1 MAPLTRCHKNMYNKK
16 IQIAGFYFVLP
27 TLIIY
32 GIFLIYPMITAFHY
46 SFFKWN
52 LLSEKKYV
60 GLSNFAKM
68 INDKRFWN
76 SYITTFHFTLISIVL
91 IIILSFILALILEKS
106 FKFKNIF
113 QSAIFI
119 PVILT
124 MVSIAV
130 VWQFMF
136 QSTGILSNLFID
148 LFGTKVKWL
157 TSTKIAPYSMIL
169 VNVWKMTG
177 YYMIIFIAGL
187 LNVPNTF
194 YEAARVDGANYFERL
209 IYITLPQMKNT
220 FILVFVSGVIFSFA
234 AFPQQYV
241 MTEGGPGRS
250 TEVLA
255 LLIYK
260 QAFEFTKFGYYSSI
274 SVAFFASLLLFSI
287 IQLRLFKSESNL

>member
-1 MAPLTRCHKNMYNKK
+1 MYNKK
-16 IQIAGFYFVLP
+16 IQIAGLYFVLP

-106 FKFKNIF
+106 FNFKNLF

-260 QAFEFTKFGYYSSI
+260 QAFEFTKFGYSSSI

>member
-1 MAPLTRCHKNMYNKK
+1 MYNKK

-91 IIILSFILALILEKS
+91 IIIISFFLALILEKS

-260 QAFEFTKFGYYSSI
+260 QAFEFTKFGYSSSI

>member
-1 MAPLTRCHKNMYNKK
+1 MYNKK
-16 IQIAGFYFVLP
+16 IQIAGLYFVLP

-60 GLSNFAKM
+60 GLTNFAKM

-91 IIILSFILALILEKS
+91 IIILSFILALIFEKS
-106 FKFKNIF
+106 FKFKNVF
-113 QSAIFI
+113 QSSIFI

-260 QAFEFTKFGYYSSI
+260 QAFEFTKFGYSSSI

>member
-1 MAPLTRCHKNMYNKK
+1 MYNKK
-16 IQIAGFYFVLP
+16 IQIVGLYFVLP

-209 IYITLPQMKNT
+209 IYSTLPQMKNT

-260 QAFEFTKFGYYSSI
+260 QAFEFTKFGYSSSI

>member
-1 MAPLTRCHKNMYNKK
+1 MYNRK

-260 QAFEFTKFGYYSSI
+260 QAFEFTKFGYSSSI

>member
-1 MAPLTRCHKNMYNKK
+1 MYNKK
-16 IQIAGFYFVLP
+16 IQIAGLYFVLP

-106 FKFKNIF
+106 FKFKNVF

-209 IYITLPQMKNT
+209 FYITLPQMKNT

-260 QAFEFTKFGYYSSI
+260 QAFEFTKFGYSSSI

>member
-1 MAPLTRCHKNMYNKK
+1 MYNKK

-260 QAFEFTKFGYYSSI
+260 QAFEFTKFGYSSSI

>member
-1 MAPLTRCHKNMYNKK
+1 MYNKK

-76 SYITTFHFTLISIVL
+76 SYITTFHFTLISIIL

-106 FKFKNIF
+106 FKFKNVF

-260 QAFEFTKFGYYSSI
+260 QAFEFTKFGYSSSI

>member
-1 MAPLTRCHKNMYNKK
+1 MYNKK
-16 IQIAGFYFVLP
+16 IQIAGLYFVLP

-76 SYITTFHFTLISIVL
+76 SYITTFHFTLISIIL

-148 LFGTKVKWL
+148 LFGTKIKWL

-260 QAFEFTKFGYYSSI
+260 QAFEFTKFGYSSSI

>member
-1 MAPLTRCHKNMYNKK
+1 MYNNK

-91 IIILSFILALILEKS
+91 IIIISFFLALILEKS

-260 QAFEFTKFGYYSSI
+260 QAFEFTKFGYSSSI